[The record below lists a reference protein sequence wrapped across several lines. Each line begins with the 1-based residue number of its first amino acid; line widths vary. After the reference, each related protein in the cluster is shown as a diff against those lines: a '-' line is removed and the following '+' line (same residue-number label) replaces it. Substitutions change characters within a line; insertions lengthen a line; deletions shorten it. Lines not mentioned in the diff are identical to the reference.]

1 MANHSQL
8 NFQDAS
14 SPIMEEL
21 MGFHDHALMVALA
34 ICSLVL
40 YLLTYTLTEKLSSN
54 TVDAQVIE
62 LIWTILPAMV
72 LITLA
77 LPSLRILYMMDE
89 INEPD
94 LTLKA
99 IGHQWY
105 WTYEYTDLKELTFD
119 SYMIPTADLPLG
131 HFRLLEVDHRVI
143 VPMSSTIRVIVT
155 ADDVIHS
162 WAVPSLGVKTDAIPG
177 RLNQTSFF
185 ASRPGVYYGQCSE
198 ICGANHSF
206 MPIVVESTPLAN
218 FESWSTMM
226 SS

>member
-8 NFQDAS
+8 GFQDAS

-21 MGFHDHALMVALA
+21 VQFHDHAMMVALA

-40 YLLTYTLTEKLSSN
+40 YLLTLVLTEKLSSN
-54 TVDAQVIE
+54 TVDAQAIE
-62 LIWTILPAMV
+62 LVWTILPAAV

-105 WTYEYTDLKELTFD
+105 WTYEYTDFKDLTFD
-119 SYMIPTADLPLG
+119 SYMVPTTDLPLG

-143 VPMSSTIRVIVT
+143 VPTHSTVRVIVT
-155 ADDVIHS
+155 ADDVLHS

-177 RLNQTSFF
+177 RLNQTSFL
-185 ASRPGVYYGQCSE
+185 ASRPGVFYGQCSE

-206 MPIVVESTPLAN
+206 MPIVVESVPLAN
-218 FESWSTMM
+218 FENWSSLL

>member
-8 NFQDAS
+8 NLQDAS

-40 YLLTYTLTEKLSSN
+40 YLLTHTLTEKLSSN

-105 WTYEYTDLKELTFD
+105 WTYEYTDLKELTFE
-119 SYMIPTADLPLG
+119 SYMIPTTDLPLG
-131 HFRLLEVDHRVI
+131 HFRLLEVDHRVV
-143 VPMSSTIRVIVT
+143 VPMSSTVRVIVT

-206 MPIVVESTPLAN
+206 MPIVVEFTPLAN

>member
-8 NFQDAS
+8 TFQDAS

-40 YLLTYTLTEKLSSN
+40 YLLTHTLTEKLTSN
-54 TVDAQVIE
+54 TVNAQVIE

-72 LITLA
+72 LVMLA

-105 WTYEYTDLKELTFD
+105 WTYEYTDLKDLTFD

-131 HFRLLEVDHRVI
+131 HFRLLEVDHRVV
-143 VPMSSTIRVIVT
+143 VPMNSTIRVIVT
-155 ADDVIHS
+155 ADDVLHS
-162 WAVPSLGVKTDAIPG
+162 WAVPSLGVKTDAVPG

-185 ASRPGVYYGQCSE
+185 ASRPGVFYGQCSE

-206 MPIVVESTPLAN
+206 MPIVVESTPLAD
-218 FESWSTMM
+218 FENWS
-226 SS
+226 SLIPS